1 MTRIKNWPA
10 GVGRPVQGSYR
21 VLAVRPARAT
31 DASVQ
36 QTVIRIADATGEAD
50 CLINEPDHVVRSE
63 VGAGVPVVRFD
74 GVIVD
79 TSDSKQLLASDLT
92 RLDGTPQPEW
102 SLIPLAWVPEN
113 GRPAFARLQG
123 LLDGLN
129 DSALRAFVGS
139 VFADERISEPF
150 MCVPGSR
157 AHHHAY
163 DGGLLI
169 HSVQVAETTAAAAAL
184 HSTPARECE
193 LAVVGALFHDIGKI
207 RLYARSTVGMS
218 PLQGTDPEA
227 LNLEVLA
234 PALACL
240 DTHWGEGAAAL
251 RSILAPARSYTHA
264 PYLMTDLVRAM
275 DRLSAGQDLRERAFQ
290 DAEGWQ
296 RYTST
301 DRGQL
306 LARLTPKSVV
316 SPQDWVGAII

>member
-1 MTRIKNWPA
+1 
-10 GVGRPVQGSYR
+10 
-21 VLAVRPARAT
+21 
-31 DASVQ
+31 
-36 QTVIRIADATGEAD
+36 
-50 CLINEPDHVVRSE
+50 
-63 VGAGVPVVRFD
+63 
-74 GVIVD
+74 
-79 TSDSKQLLASDLT
+79 
-92 RLDGTPQPEW
+92 
-102 SLIPLAWVPEN
+102 
-113 GRPAFARLQG
+113 
-123 LLDGLN
+123 
-129 DSALRAFVGS
+129 
-139 VFADERISEPF
+139 

-184 HSTPARECE
+184 HGTPARECE
-193 LAVVGALFHDIGKI
+193 LAVVGALLHDIGKI
-207 RLYARSTVGMS
+207 RLYASSTVGMS

-240 DTHWGEGAAAL
+240 DARWAEGAAAL

-275 DRLSAGQDLRERAFQ
+275 DRLSAGQDLRERAFR

-306 LARLTPKSVV
+306 LARLTPKAVV
-316 SPQDWVGAII
+316 SPEAWVGAII